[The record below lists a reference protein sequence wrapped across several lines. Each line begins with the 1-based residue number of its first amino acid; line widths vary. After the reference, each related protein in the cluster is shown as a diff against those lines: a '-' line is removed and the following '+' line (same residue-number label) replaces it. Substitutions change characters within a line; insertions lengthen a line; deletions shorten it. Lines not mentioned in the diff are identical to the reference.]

1 MNLYQQFEL
10 LSHKQ
15 LAIEEG
21 VALLRQARADL
32 QLSKASAD
40 RWGAM
45 AISANVLLVPLN
57 CIISAFELKGCKNLY
72 EMLVREL
79 YKRSSQSGT
88 RLSGTAKPLLA
99 ALKQGIIQELKRKAL
114 AEYVPG
120 VNILVGLAEDS
131 IAVWQTQQMVTQSE
145 SEMARLTLDLDRKI
159 SAALWQL
166 QDTRRRSATIV
177 DRMEQLSRTV

>member
-10 LSHKQ
+10 LGRKQ

-21 VALLRQARADL
+21 ITLLRQARADL

-40 RWGAM
+40 RWGAI

-79 YKRSSQSGT
+79 YKRYSQSGT

-114 AEYVPG
+114 TEYVPG

-131 IAVWQTQQMVTQSE
+131 IAVWQTQQMVTQGE

-166 QDTRRRSATIV
+166 QDIGRRSAAII
-177 DRMEQLSRTV
+177 DRMEQLSRTA